1 MARTKQA
8 KPQWAGEE
16 ETRTVQPGVI
26 GSGLSTVGG
35 QPTLFRAGMHAE
47 LQKFGS
53 SKRDQQISL
62 WEQADAVQV
71 TGTEV
76 SGLDLTVSEDK
87 ALSALQILLD
97 RTGYQGN
104 RPGEQLHTETFQGT
118 LPRLA
123 VSYSDFFDAYGLEPG
138 SRDGHHKQ
146 EQEAKEALRSLAET
160 KRRVCYTRHRYK
172 GTERR
177 SDVVAWTAPII
188 AVETVDV
195 YRDLTDDEA
204 ARVQAGEDRPGRQ
217 SGFVVTFSSLLVE
230 QIETFHVLKPTTL
243 HQEIRQLHKGKRTPR
258 AFSLFVEWLLT
269 LDSTPFRISREKLVQ
284 RLNLDDL
291 YTRQRRKAYVEKQ
304 IAEAIETA
312 LALHYL
318 TDWQQDGTGMFTF
331 HLNPERCKREEAKRQ
346 RALPGGR

>member
-8 KPQWAGEE
+8 TPQWAGEE

-47 LQKFGS
+47 LQKLGS
-53 SKRDQQISL
+53 SKRDQLSL
-62 WEQADAVQV
+62 WPQAEGVQV
-71 TGTEV
+71 TGSEV

-97 RTGYQGN
+97 RTGYEGN
-104 RPGEQLHTETFQGT
+104 LPGEPLHTETFQGT
-118 LPRLA
+118 IPRLA
-123 VSYSDFFDAYGLEPG
+123 VSYSDFFDTYGLEPG

-146 EQEAKEALRSLAET
+146 EQEALEALRSLAET

-177 SDVVAWTAPII
+177 SDLVAWTAPII
-188 AVETVDV
+188 AIETVDV

-204 ARVQAGEDRPGRQ
+204 ARVKAGEDRPGRQ

-243 HQEIRQLHKGKRTPR
+243 HLEIKQLHEGKRTPR
-258 AFSLFVEWLLT
+258 ALSLFVEWLLT
-269 LDSTPFRISREKLVQ
+269 LDRTPFGISKDKLVTTL
-284 RLNLDDL
+284 RLDDL
-291 YTRQRRKAYVEKQ
+291 YFRQRQKARVEKQ

-312 LALHYL
+312 RVLGYL
-318 TDWQQDGTGMFTF
+318 TDCQQDGTGMFTF
-331 HLNPERCKREEAKRQ
+331 HLNPERCKRVEAKR
-346 RALPGGR
+346 RRTLPDPE